1 LGAKR
6 LVGLRP
12 AGWCRDK
19 LADVRPITELN
30 AIVTSPT
37 VELNKK
43 AHTPAVLVEEWSS
56 SNTGRMYMNHETRE
70 LNDTE
75 LEVVA
80 GGSCETALN
89 MASVYTA
96 LSAVLNAGGET
107 TEGAKY
113 AGMALGVIQGG
124 CS

>member
-1 LGAKR
+1 LA
-6 LVGLRP
+6 
-12 AGWCRDK
+12 AGWCRDLDK
-19 LADVRPITELN
+19 LANVTPITELA

-43 AHTPAVLVEEWSS
+43 AHTPAALVEEWSS
-56 SNTGRMYMNHETRE
+56 SNTGRMYMNYETRE

-80 GGSCETALN
+80 GGLDCTTAANL
-89 MASVYTA
+89 ASVYVA
-96 LSAVLNAGGET
+96 VSQVLLVAGDSQGSAA
-107 TEGAKY
+107 AS
-113 AGMALGVIQGG
+113 GMAKGLLTGG